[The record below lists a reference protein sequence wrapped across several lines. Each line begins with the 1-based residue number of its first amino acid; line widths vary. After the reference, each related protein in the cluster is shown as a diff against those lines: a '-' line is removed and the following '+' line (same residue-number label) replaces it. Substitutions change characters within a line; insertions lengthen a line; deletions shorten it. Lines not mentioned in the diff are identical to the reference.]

1 MFATLYKTMMS
12 IINQNVYIMEK
23 IDILNSALAESG
35 LTAEAVI
42 KSWYEDNQVSAEF
55 LQQLCPV
62 GEKTTFQDMNF
73 IPSKKFVTPKKVVPG
88 MFYYAD
94 GLIFPELI
102 KDNQVSA
109 IVGCV
114 DKRRGFALGLRET
127 VLPWSSDW
135 LYVDIPTRLSGKEA
149 TALILKAAQKVRK
162 NAEAAEWCAEY
173 AFDGIKAGTGFMPSK
188 EELKRIFGNRK
199 KLRESFA
206 LLNSGGLSG
215 NCLQEDAFYWS
226 SSESRSYI
234 GNIVWVVR
242 PSDGSLGYYAKHS
255 RGRVRCVVEFKI

>member
-1 MFATLYKTMMS
+1 MK
-12 IINQNVYIMEK
+12 K
-23 IDILNSALAESG
+23 IDILNSVLAVSG
-35 LTAEAVI
+35 LTAEAVV
-42 KSWYEDNQVSAEF
+42 KSWYENNQISAEF

-73 IPSKKFVTPKKVVPG
+73 IPSKKFVTPKKIESG

-114 DKRRGFALGLRET
+114 DRNHGLALGLRET
-127 VLPWSSDW
+127 ELPWSSD
-135 LYVDIPTRLSGKEA
+135 LLKVKMPTRLSGKEA
-149 TALILKAAQKVRK
+149 MALILKAAKEK
-162 NAEAAEWCAEY
+162 HEKAEAAEWCVEY
-173 AFDGIKAGTGFMPSK
+173 AFDGIEVGTGFMPSK

-199 KLRESFA
+199 KLCEAFA

-215 NCLQEDAFYWS
+215 NCLQEEGFYWS
-226 SSESRSYI
+226 SSESHYDY
-234 GNIVWVVR
+234 GAWVVR
-242 PSDGSLGYYAKHS
+242 PSDGAMYHDKKNYSN
-255 RGRVRCVVEFKI
+255 RVRCAVEFKI

>member
-1 MFATLYKTMMS
+1 MK
-12 IINQNVYIMEK
+12 K

-35 LTAEAVI
+35 LTAEAVV
-42 KSWYEDNQVSAEF
+42 KSWYESNQISAEF
-55 LQQLCPV
+55 LQQLCSF
-62 GEKTTFQDMNF
+62 GKKTTFQDVNL
-73 IPSKKFVTPKKVVPG
+73 IPSKKFVTPKKIEPG

-114 DKRRGFALGLRET
+114 DRNHGLALGLRET
-127 VLPWSSDW
+127 ELPWSSDW
-135 LYVDIPTRLSGKEA
+135 LYVKMPSGLSGKEA
-149 TALILKAAQKVRK
+149 TALILKAAKERHK

-173 AFDGIKAGTGFMPSK
+173 AFDGIKAGTGFIPNK
-188 EELKRIFGNRK
+188 EELKLIFGNRK

-215 NCLQEDAFYWS
+215 NCLLNEAFYWS
-226 SSESRSYI
+226 SSEGYNY
-234 GNIVWVVR
+234 GNVAWVVR
-242 PSDGSLGYYAKHS
+242 PSDSLMYRYYKTYS
-255 RGRVRCVVEFKI
+255 YRVRCAVEFKI

>member
-1 MFATLYKTMMS
+1 M
-12 IINQNVYIMEK
+12 NK
-23 IDILNSALAESG
+23 IA
-35 LTAEAVI
+35 
-42 KSWYEDNQVSAEF
+42 KEDGFGKVSLF
-55 LQQLCPV
+55 
-62 GEKTTFQDMNF
+62 
-73 IPSKKFVTPKKVVPG
+73 PSKKFAAPKKVVPG

-114 DKRRGFALGLRET
+114 DRNHGLALGLREA

-135 LYVDIPTRLSGKEA
+135 LYVKMPSGLSGKEA
-149 TALILKAAQKVRK
+149 TSLILKAAKKVRK

-173 AFDGIKAGTGFMPSK
+173 TFDGIEAGTGFMPNK
-188 EELKRIFGNRK
+188 EELKHIFGNRK

-215 NCLQEDAFYWS
+215 NCLQEDVFYWS
-226 SSESRSYI
+226 SSENYYYS
-234 GNIVWVVR
+234 GNAWYVR
-242 PSDGSLGYYAKHS
+242 PSDGSMSGSYDKS
-255 RGRVRCVVEFKI
+255 GSNPVRCVLAF

>member
-1 MFATLYKTMMS
+1 MK
-12 IINQNVYIMEK
+12 K

-62 GEKTTFQDMNF
+62 GEKATFQDMNF

-102 KDNQVSA
+102 KGNWVSA

-135 LYVDIPTRLSGKEA
+135 LYVGMPSGLRGKEA
-149 TALILKAAQKVRK
+149 TSLILKTAKEKQE

-173 AFDGIKAGTGFMPSK
+173 TFDGIKAGTGFLPNK
-188 EELKRIFGNRK
+188 EELKHIFGNRK

-226 SSESRSYI
+226 SSESESRSYI

-255 RGRVRCVVEFKI
+255 SGRVRCVVEFKI

>member
-1 MFATLYKTMMS
+1 M
-12 IINQNVYIMEK
+12 NK
-23 IDILNSALAESG
+23 IA
-35 LTAEAVI
+35 
-42 KSWYEDNQVSAEF
+42 KEDGVGKVSLF
-55 LQQLCPV
+55 
-62 GEKTTFQDMNF
+62 
-73 IPSKKFVTPKKVVPG
+73 PSKKFVTPKKIEPG

-149 TALILKAAQKVRK
+149 TSLILKTAKEKQE

-199 KLRESFA
+199 KLCQSFA

-215 NCLQEDAFYWS
+215 NCLQEYAFYWS
-226 SSESRSYI
+226 SSEGSSTYD
-234 GNIVWVVR
+234 GDAWVVR
-242 PSDGSLGYYAKHS
+242 PSDGDMDYDYKGGSA
-255 RGRVRCVVEFKI
+255 RVRCVVEFKI

>member
-1 MFATLYKTMMS
+1 MK
-12 IINQNVYIMEK
+12 K

-62 GEKTTFQDMNF
+62 GGKTTFQDVNL
-73 IPSKKFVTPKKVVPG
+73 IPSKKFVTPKKIAPG

-114 DKRRGFALGLRET
+114 DRNHGLALGLRET
-127 VLPWSSDW
+127 ELPWSSNF

-173 AFDGIKAGTGFMPSK
+173 TFDGIKAGTGFLPNK

-199 KLRESFA
+199 SCANHLHCLIPEACPEIVCRNMLFIGLRPRTATTTAATRGSSARPTATWTSTISFTV
-206 LLNSGGLSG
+206 G
-215 NCLQEDAFYWS
+215 QF
-226 SSESRSYI
+226 
-234 GNIVWVVR
+234 VVR
-242 PSDGSLGYYAKHS
+242 LNLKYS
-255 RGRVRCVVEFKI
+255 FF

>member
-1 MFATLYKTMMS
+1 MKKL
-12 IINQNVYIMEK
+12 E
-23 IDILNSALAESG
+23 ILNGVVKEFG
-35 LTAEAVI
+35 LTEEAVV
-42 KSWYEDNQVSAEF
+42 KSWYENNQISAEF

-62 GEKTTFQDMNF
+62 GGKTTFQDVNF
-73 IPSKKFVTPKKVVPG
+73 IPSKKIVTPKKIEPG

-102 KDNQVSA
+102 KDSQVSA

-114 DKRRGFALGLRET
+114 DRNHGLALGLREAM
-127 VLPWSSDW
+127 LPWSSDW
-135 LYVDIPTRLSGKEA
+135 LYVDMSSGLSGKEA
-149 TALILKAAQKVRK
+149 TSLILKTAKEKQE

-206 LLNSGGLSG
+206 LLTSGGLSG

-226 SSESRSYI
+226 SSEHNY
-234 GNIVWVVR
+234 GHAWYVR
-242 PSDGSLGYYAKHS
+242 PSDGSMNGYYNKNNS
-255 RGRVRCVVEFKI
+255 KPVRCVLAF

>member
-1 MFATLYKTMMS
+1 MK
-12 IINQNVYIMEK
+12 K
-23 IDILNSALAESG
+23 IA
-35 LTAEAVI
+35 
-42 KSWYEDNQVSAEF
+42 KEDGFGKVSLF
-55 LQQLCPV
+55 
-62 GEKTTFQDMNF
+62 
-73 IPSKKFVTPKKVVPG
+73 PSKKFAAPKKVVPG

-114 DKRRGFALGLRET
+114 DRNHGLALGLREA

-135 LYVDIPTRLSGKEA
+135 LYVDIPTKLSGKEA
-149 TALILKAAQKVRK
+149 TSLILKAAKKVRK

-173 AFDGIKAGTGFMPSK
+173 TFDGIKAGTGFMPSK
-188 EELKRIFGNRK
+188 EELKHIFGNRK
-199 KLRESFA
+199 TLRESFA

-226 SSESRSYI
+226 SSEDYGGSA
-234 GNIVWVVR
+234 WFVR
-242 PSDGSLGYYAKHS
+242 PSDGFMYDYYKYYSH
-255 RGRVRCVVEFKI
+255 RVRCAVEFKI

>member
-1 MFATLYKTMMS
+1 MK
-12 IINQNVYIMEK
+12 K

-35 LTAEAVI
+35 LTAEAVV
-42 KSWYEDNQVSAEF
+42 KSWYEDNQISAEF

-62 GEKTTFQDMNF
+62 GGKTTFQDVNL
-73 IPSKKFVTPKKVVPG
+73 IPSKKFVTPKKVEPG

-114 DKRRGFALGLRET
+114 DKRCGLALGLRET
-127 VLPWSSDW
+127 ELPWSSDW
-135 LYVDIPTRLSGKEA
+135 LYVDMSCRLSGEEA
-149 TALILKAAQKVRK
+149 TALILKTAKEK
-162 NAEAAEWCAEY
+162 HKKAEAAEWCTKY
-173 AFDGIKAGTGFMPSK
+173 AFDGIKAGTGFLPGK
-188 EELKRIFGNRK
+188 DELKRIFGNRK

-206 LLNSGGLSG
+206 LLTSGGLSG

-226 SSESRSYI
+226 SSEGGSSYA
-234 GNIVWVVR
+234 WYVR
-242 PSDGSLGYYAKHS
+242 PSDGNVLSNLKDAS
-255 RGRVRCVVEFKI
+255 DRVRCVVEFKI

>member
-1 MFATLYKTMMS
+1 MK
-12 IINQNVYIMEK
+12 K

-35 LTAEAVI
+35 LTAEAVV
-42 KSWYEDNQVSAEF
+42 KSWYEDNQISAEF

-62 GEKTTFQDMNF
+62 GGKTTFQDMNF
-73 IPSKKFVTPKKVVPG
+73 IPSKKFVTPKKIAPG

-102 KDNQVSA
+102 KDSQVSA

-114 DKRRGFALGLRET
+114 DRNHGLALGLRET

-135 LYVDIPTRLSGKEA
+135 LYVDMSSGLSGKEA
-149 TALILKAAQKVRK
+149 TSLILKTAKGLHK
-162 NAEAAEWCAEY
+162 KAEAAEWCAEY
-173 AFDGIKAGTGFMPSK
+173 AFDGIKAGAGFMPGK
-188 EELKRIFGNRK
+188 EELKSIFGNRK

-226 SSESRSYI
+226 SSENLNTGAWY
-234 GNIVWVVR
+234 VR
-242 PSDGSLGYYAKHS
+242 PSDGGMGSYSKLNS
-255 RGRVRCVVEFKI
+255 NRVRCAVEFKI

>member
-1 MFATLYKTMMS
+1 MKKLE
-12 IINQNVYIMEK
+12 V
-23 IDILNSALAESG
+23 LNGVVKEFG
-35 LTAEAVI
+35 LTEEAVV
-42 KSWYEDNQVSAEF
+42 KSWYENNQISAEF
-55 LQQLCPV
+55 LQQLCSL
-62 GEKTTFQDMNF
+62 GKKTTFQDVNL
-73 IPSKKFVTPKKVVPG
+73 IPSKKFVTPKKIEPG

-114 DKRRGFALGLRET
+114 DRNHGLALGLREA

-135 LYVDIPTRLSGKEA
+135 LYVKMPSGLSGKEA
-149 TALILKAAQKVRK
+149 TSLILKAAKKVRK

-173 AFDGIKAGTGFMPSK
+173 TFDGIEAGTGFMPSK
-188 EELKRIFGNRK
+188 EELKLIFGNRK

-215 NCLQEDAFYWS
+215 NCLLDEAFYWS
-226 SSESRSYI
+226 SSEGYSY
-234 GNIVWVVR
+234 GNVAWVVR
-242 PSDGSLGYYAKHS
+242 PSDSLMYRYYKTFS
-255 RGRVRCVVEFKI
+255 YRVRCAVEFKV

>member
-1 MFATLYKTMMS
+1 MK
-12 IINQNVYIMEK
+12 K

-35 LTAEAVI
+35 LTAEAVV
-42 KSWYEDNQVSAEF
+42 KSWYENNQISAEF
-55 LQQLCPV
+55 LQQLCSL
-62 GEKTTFQDMNF
+62 GKKTTFQDMNF
-73 IPSKKFVTPKKVVPG
+73 IPSKKFVTPKKIEPG

-114 DKRRGFALGLRET
+114 EKNHGLALGLREAM
-127 VLPWSSDW
+127 LPWSSDW
-135 LYVDIPTRLSGKEA
+135 LYIKVLLGLSELSGKEA
-149 TALILKAAQKVRK
+149 TSLILKTAKEKHK

-173 AFDGIKAGTGFMPSK
+173 AFDGIKAGTGFIPNK
-188 EELKRIFGNRK
+188 EELKLIFGNRK

-215 NCLQEDAFYWS
+215 NCLLDEAFYWS
-226 SSESRSYI
+226 SSEYYCSAN
-234 GNIVWVVR
+234 GAWVVR
-242 PSDGSLGYYAKHS
+242 PSDGRMTGANKDGSY
-255 RGRVRCVVEFKI
+255 RVRCAVEFKI

>member
-1 MFATLYKTMMS
+1 MK
-12 IINQNVYIMEK
+12 K

-35 LTAEAVI
+35 LTAEAVV
-42 KSWYEDNQVSAEF
+42 KSWYEDNQISAEF

-62 GEKTTFQDMNF
+62 GGKTTFQDMNF

-114 DKRRGFALGLRET
+114 DRNHGLALGLRET
-127 VLPWSSDW
+127 ELPWSSNF

-188 EELKRIFGNRK
+188 EELKRVFANRI
-199 KLRESFA
+199 KLCEA
-206 LLNSGGLSG
+206 LVQLDADGVQEA
-215 NCLQEDAFYWS
+215 CLYLS
-226 SSESRSYI
+226 SSEHDSTHAWLVRS
-234 GNIVWVVR
+234 
-242 PSDGSLGYYAKHS
+242 SDGHMTNDYTKYYSA
-255 RGRVRCVVEFKI
+255 RVRCVIEFKI

>member
-1 MFATLYKTMMS
+1 M
-12 IINQNVYIMEK
+12 NK
-23 IDILNSALAESG
+23 IA
-35 LTAEAVI
+35 
-42 KSWYEDNQVSAEF
+42 KEDGFGKVS
-55 LQQLCPV
+55 LL
-62 GEKTTFQDMNF
+62 
-73 IPSKKFVTPKKVVPG
+73 PSKKFVTPKKIAPG

-102 KDNQVSA
+102 EDNQVSA

-114 DKRRGFALGLRET
+114 DRNHGLALGLRET
-127 VLPWSSDW
+127 ELPWSSDW

-173 AFDGIKAGTGFMPSK
+173 AFDGIKAGTGFLPSK

-199 KLRESFA
+199 KLRQSFA

-226 SSESRSYI
+226 SSEGST
-234 GNIVWVVR
+234 GTAWVVR
-242 PSDGSLGYYAKHS
+242 PSDGYLNYNDKNTSN
-255 RGRVRCVVEFKI
+255 RVRCVLAF

>member
-1 MFATLYKTMMS
+1 M
-12 IINQNVYIMEK
+12 
-23 IDILNSALAESG
+23 
-35 LTAEAVI
+35 
-42 KSWYEDNQVSAEF
+42 
-55 LQQLCPV
+55 
-62 GEKTTFQDMNF
+62 
-73 IPSKKFVTPKKVVPG
+73 TPKKIAPG

-114 DKRRGFALGLRET
+114 DRNHGLALGLRET
-127 VLPWSSDW
+127 ELPWSSNF

-173 AFDGIKAGTGFMPSK
+173 TFDGIKAGTGFLPNK

-226 SSESRSYI
+226 SSEGYSY
-234 GNIVWVVR
+234 GNVAWVVR
-242 PSDGSLGYYAKHS
+242 PSDSLMYRYYKTFS
-255 RGRVRCVVEFKI
+255 YRVRCAVEFKV

>member
-1 MFATLYKTMMS
+1 M
-12 IINQNVYIMEK
+12 NK
-23 IDILNSALAESG
+23 IA
-35 LTAEAVI
+35 
-42 KSWYEDNQVSAEF
+42 KEDGFGKVS
-55 LQQLCPV
+55 LL
-62 GEKTTFQDMNF
+62 
-73 IPSKKFVTPKKVVPG
+73 PSKKFVTPKKVEPG

-102 KDNQVSA
+102 KDNEVSA

-114 DKRRGFALGLRET
+114 DKNHGLALGLRET

-135 LYVDIPTRLSGKEA
+135 LYVDMPSGLSGKEA
-149 TALILKAAQKVRK
+149 MSLILKTAKEKQE

-188 EELKRIFGNRK
+188 EELKHIFGNRK

-215 NCLQEDAFYWS
+215 NCLLDEAFYWS
-226 SSESRSYI
+226 SSEGYSY
-234 GNIVWVVR
+234 GNVAWVVR
-242 PSDGSLGYYAKHS
+242 PSDSLMYRYYKTFS
-255 RGRVRCVVEFKI
+255 YRVRCVIEFKI

>member
-1 MFATLYKTMMS
+1 MK
-12 IINQNVYIMEK
+12 K
-23 IDILNSALAESG
+23 IA
-35 LTAEAVI
+35 
-42 KSWYEDNQVSAEF
+42 KEDGFGKVSLF
-55 LQQLCPV
+55 
-62 GEKTTFQDMNF
+62 
-73 IPSKKFVTPKKVVPG
+73 PSKKFVTPKKVEPG
-88 MFYYAD
+88 MFYYVD

-114 DKRRGFALGLRET
+114 DKNHGLALGLREAM
-127 VLPWSSDW
+127 LPWSSDW
-135 LYVDIPTRLSGKEA
+135 LYVDMSSGLSGKEA
-149 TALILKAAQKVRK
+149 TSLILKTAKEKQE

-226 SSESRSYI
+226 SSESYTND
-234 GNIVWVVR
+234 GYYGAWVVS
-242 PSDGSLGYYAKHS
+242 PSDGGMTNGDSKNGS
-255 RGRVRCVVEFKI
+255 GPVRCVVEFKI